1 MRHARECRTQRTL
14 RKFWQRAQR
23 ENVVWR
29 VRQSRFPVSLFLACL
44 GIILLAVGVQ
54 SVLLSVTRKLTDSY
68 ATQMGVVFGYW
79 SLVAA
84 ALTVYIRWQIKIIY
98 EEPMKMISEA
108 ASQVAKGDFSVY
120 IPPLHTADK
129 LDYLD
134 TMIMDL
140 NKMIEDL
147 GSMETLRTDFFSN
160 VSHEIKTPLSVIQN
174 SAELLRQKDM
184 SEQQQEYT
192 DTIIQ
197 QSRRLAELINNL
209 LKLNKL
215 EKQVIMLAAHQ
226 YDLCEQLAESALLFE
241 DVWEKKLNFDVQM
254 EDGVFIAAEESLM
267 SLVWN
272 NLFSNAVKF
281 TKEGGSVTLLQTSD
295 ENNVK
300 VTIAD
305 TGCGMDEETMRHI
318 FEKFYQ
324 GDASHSTE
332 GNGLGLALVTRIL
345 QLHGFSIEVE
355 SQPEEGSA
363 FTVVIPR
370 KMHSKNLNK
379 QHGRTGGDFR

>member
-1 MRHARECRTQRTL
+1 M
-14 RKFWQRAQR
+14 
-23 ENVVWR
+23 
-29 VRQSRFPVSLFLACL
+29 
-44 GIILLAVGVQ
+44 Q

-147 GSMETLRTDFFSN
+147 GSMETLQTDFFSN

-215 EKQVIMLAAHQ
+215 EKQVIMPAAHQ

>member
-147 GSMETLRTDFFSN
+147 GSMETLQTDFFSN

-215 EKQVIMLAAHQ
+215 EKQVIMPAAHQ

-370 KMHSKNLNK
+370 KMHSINLNK